1 MSLKEVV
8 WLGDSKEVAS
18 RFPAAVKE
26 DLGFQLYRL
35 QNGLEPL
42 RSRPMKS
49 IGPGVFELKEQDHQG
64 WYRVI
69 YTLRIRNKIYV
80 LHSFKKQSAKTSK
93 LDLELAKKR
102 LKSVL

>member
-1 MSLKEVV
+1 MVLKEVV
-8 WLGDSKEVAS
+8 WLGDSKIALS
-18 RFPAAVKE
+18 AFPDAARE

-35 QNGLEPL
+35 QQGKMPS

-49 IGPGVFELKEQDHQG
+49 IGNGVYELKEQDHQG

-69 YTLRIRNKIYV
+69 YTIQVKNLIYV

-93 LDLELAKKR
+93 ADLELAKSR
-102 LKSVL
+102 LKQI